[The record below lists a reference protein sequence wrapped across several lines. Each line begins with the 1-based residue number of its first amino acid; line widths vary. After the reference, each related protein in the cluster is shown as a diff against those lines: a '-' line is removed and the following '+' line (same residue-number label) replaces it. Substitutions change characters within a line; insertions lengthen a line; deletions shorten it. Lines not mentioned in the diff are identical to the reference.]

1 MPLFLHVSSNCR
13 ESYSNVSIYHRPICV
28 DLEDL
33 VRFCMVC
40 SANITSAE
48 LTLSLPKDPC

>member
-13 ESYSNVSIYHRPICV
+13 ESYTNVSIYHRPICV

-48 LTLSLPKDPC
+48 LTQKDPC